1 MLWQWRVRLVPYGFA
16 AEYTRQEIGLM
27 HRNLWTLLAGML
39 GLLPVLGQSLRF
51 EAEDWTTP
59 KDAWQVNE
67 HTDTKWN
74 LWSTDK
80 GAKKKWSGGI
90 VLQSPRVFADRKT
103 GEEGA
108 PVLHTVITG
117 IPKGTY
123 DVDFGRAGRV
133 IGFSLDGKTWHRTT
147 GGLLLRDHKIGEDG
161 RFEMWVDDRFAMEN
175 EVSRGSCYYD
185 YLDFWPTGP
194 EVLAKILGSGTKVEG
209 YAKQR
214 REELLWGGLVALRK
228 PDGVYLSWRMSNAP
242 AWGNAF
248 HVYRLQPDG
257 ARLKLTEE
265 PLRKTTDF
273 MDRNAPAGEVAYEVE
288 NFPNIL
294 SGPAHRVT
302 AAAEAR
308 KVPYVSIKL
317 QDETTTFQK
326 VGIVDLDGDG
336 RLDYLLKTPNKNIDP
351 AGVYWQK
358 SPDAGGT
365 YVLEAY
371 RHDGTFLWKLDLGR
385 AIERGIWYSPLI
397 AWDLDGDGKAEVAA
411 KIGEGDP
418 RDQDGR
424 VTSGPEW
431 MAVFSGETG
440 KELARVPWPNREGL
454 ERYGLVSRN
463 QMAVAYLDGRTPCLL
478 ALRGTYGRMK
488 VDAYEF
494 HDGTL
499 RQLWRYDNQKL
510 PRRYWGQGEHMTHC
524 FDADRDGRDEVMLG
538 SVMLDDTGIPLW
550 TTDMG
555 HPDFAYIG
563 DHDVTRPGLEI
574 FYGIESRAQKN
585 GMCMVDART
594 GEFIWGYDKPTRH
607 VHGKGLCADLDP
619 TVPGREGLAV
629 DCISKRPNVRKGPWL
644 WSAKGDLLWFEGD
657 ALPQSYSLQSA
668 YWDADLQREIVRHG
682 RVSDYQGSILTTGIQ
697 GSVIM
702 VADVLGDWRE
712 ELITS
717 VPGELRIYSTTIP
730 ANDRRVCL
738 LKDRGYRADMVMNTM
753 GYTAVPTLSYLP
765 EAHWPNLNATLVVNK
780 DGNPECHVVVSAPL
794 NGTIQGQVT
803 AKRGGVRLGSP
814 KISVDPGKRVTGTFA
829 LGESNA
835 LVGEEATLTVA
846 LAGTLSRQ
854 GTIPAGTPLP
864 IDAHIRKQQQEK
876 ALDMTVTVPVRF
888 ASKPVRD
895 GIRVEAETIAKQG
908 GGKVHLRDDKKGVVG
923 KAISHWDDKG
933 HWLEWN
939 VSVPKASTYSLLVRY
954 SSPHPTTRILVIDG
968 RKSALRFPGS
978 GGFGSHPS
986 EWDHAQGAQK
996 LSLSAGQ
1003 HIIRLENADGKGLN
1017 LDYLLLQPVAK

>member
-1 MLWQWRVRLVPYGFA
+1 MRKS
-16 AEYTRQEIGLM
+16 
-27 HRNLWTLLAGML
+27 LWTLLAGML
-39 GLLPVLGQSLRF
+39 GLLPVLAQSIRF

-80 GAKKKWSGGI
+80 DAKKKWSGGI

-133 IGFSLDGKTWHRTT
+133 IGFSLDGKTWRRTT
-147 GGLLLRDHKIGEDG
+147 GGLLLRDHKIANDG
-161 RFEMWVDDRFAMEN
+161 RFELWVDDRFAMEN
-175 EVSRGSCYYD
+175 KVSQGSCYYD
-185 YLDFWPTGP
+185 YLDFWPSGP
-194 EVLAKILGSGTKVEG
+194 ELVAKILGGGTKVEG
-209 YAKQR
+209 YAKKR

-228 PDGVYLSWRMSNAP
+228 PGGVFLSWRMSNAP

-257 ARLKLTEE
+257 TRLKLTEE

-273 MDRNAPAGEVAYEVE
+273 MDRNAPAGEAVYEVE

-294 SGPAHRVT
+294 SGPAHRAT
-302 AAAEAR
+302 ASAEAR

-317 QDETTTFQK
+317 QDPKTTFQK
-326 VGIVDLDGDG
+326 IGIVDLDGDG

-351 AGVYWQK
+351 AGVYWSK
-358 SPDAGGT
+358 SPDTNGT

-418 RDQDGR
+418 RDEDGR

-454 ERYGLVSRN
+454 DRYALVSRN
-463 QMAVAYLDGRTPCLL
+463 QMAVAYLDGKTPCLL

-494 HDGTL
+494 RNGEL
-499 RQLWRYDNQKL
+499 RQLWRYDNEKL

-524 FDADRDGRDEVMLG
+524 FDADGDGRDEVMLG

-550 TTDMG
+550 TTGMG

-563 DHDVTRPGLEI
+563 DHDATRPGLEI

-585 GMCMVDART
+585 GMCMVDAKT

-629 DCISKRPNVRKGPWL
+629 DCISKRPNVRKGPWF

-657 ALPQSYSLQSA
+657 ALPQTYSLQSA

-682 RVSDYQGSILTTGIQ
+682 RISDYQGSILTSGIE

-717 VPGELRIYSTTIP
+717 VLGELRIYSTTIP

-738 LKDRGYRADMVMNTM
+738 LKDRMYRADMVMDTM

-765 EAHWPNLNATLVVNK
+765 EAHWPNLNATLVA
-780 DGNPECHVVVSAPL
+780 DAAPPTCQVVVSAPL
-794 NGTIQGQVT
+794 TASVQGVLTVT
-803 AKRGGVRLGSP
+803 KGGASIASR
-814 KISVDPGKRVTGTFA
+814 KIHLKPGGRTTASFPVEA
-829 LGESNA
+829 NSA
-835 LVGEEATLTVA
+835 LVGGETTLNVK
-846 LAGTLSRQ
+846 LKGTTLHSKDRQ
-854 GTIPAGTPLP
+854 PAGTPLP
-864 IDAHIRKQQQEK
+864 IDAQLRSKSGPQTI
-876 ALDMTVTVPVRF
+876 DMTVEVPIRL
-888 ASKPVRD
+888 ASKPIRD
-895 GIRVEAETIAKQG
+895 GVRVEAETIAKEG
-908 GGKVHLRDDKKGVVG
+908 GGKVHIREDKKGVVG
-923 KAISHWDDKG
+923 KAISHWDDAG
-933 HWLEWN
+933 HWLEW
-939 VSVPKASTYSLLVRY
+939 SIAVPKAGAYSLLVRY
-954 SSPHPTTRILVIDG
+954 ASPHPVARAFIVDG
-968 RKSALRFPGS
+968 RQAEPLRFPGS
-978 GGFGSHPS
+978 GGFGSHAS

-1003 HIIRLENADGKGLN
+1003 HTFRLENTDGKGLN
-1017 LDYLLLQPVAK
+1017 LDYLLLQPMRVE